1 MPTLRSRLS
10 AVLIFSLGLVA
21 PLLRADTP
29 RLANL
34 ATRAPVGTGANI
46 MITGFVIGPGPNKT
60 VLLRAVGPGLTT
72 TFGITGV
79 LPDPVLSLYNNSGA
93 QIGTNNDWNSADAA
107 TMTTVGAF
115 ALTPGSKD
123 AAMVTTLV
131 PGVYT
136 AQVSGNGGGTG
147 LGLLEIYEVGSDPS
161 SSRLLNLSTRAFVG
175 TDSSTMIGGLVLSP
189 GSGTRRLL
197 IRAIGPTLTSLGV
210 SGVLADPTLTVL
222 NSSNAVVATND
233 DWGTPVGTTAL
244 NATTLSAMFAQVGAF
259 ALPSGSKDAAFVAD
273 FTPGNY
279 TIQVSG
285 VGGSTGVA
293 LVEIYDLTAAGSTG
307 PLGTTVPDALYV
319 ATLRPTS
326 AATGSTAFG
335 TATIQLTGNGS
346 LATVNVSFSNLSS
359 TEVVAHLK
367 ISPAGDYVLA
377 LPAGQVTGAQWTFT
391 PTGTYTSAALLSALM
406 SGNIYVDIDSANYPN
421 GELNGTFVQSAGSQ
435 AFSVPAAPPAI
446 SLNNATTN
454 DAARLLMQATF
465 GPKQSEIDALT
476 NTSLDTWI
484 TTQEAMPF
492 TSHRA
497 ATVADFNAFGGNNGN
512 ITFANR
518 QAAWW
523 KTVVTGPDQLRQ
535 RVAFAL
541 SELMVVS
548 DVALGQAY
556 TEGLSNYYDIL
567 GNGAFGNFR
576 TLLENVTLSPIMGN
590 YLSTVR
596 NAKAD
601 PVAGTSPD
609 ENYARE
615 VMQLFTVGLNL
626 LQPDGTLKLDVNGL
640 PIPTYDQTVV
650 TQMAAVFTGWSYFST
665 KTNPSFLT
673 GAADYIDP
681 MMMYPAYHDEA
692 QKTILNG
699 VVIPA
704 NQTGAQ
710 DLKVALDALFNHPN
724 TAPFVSKQLIQRLVT
739 SNPSPAY
746 VYRVAQ
752 VFANDGTG
760 VRGNLGA
767 VVRAILTDYEARSP
781 SLVTNIAYG
790 KLKEPILRST
800 ALLRTFNATP
810 AGGRYS
816 AGSFSN
822 SDVNLDESAL
832 RAPTVFNFFH
842 PGYVLPGPVAAAGLV
857 APEFEITDATFSLD
871 VPNYLRNLIFP
882 SGTPPATLDL
892 SAEQTLSANVPAQLV
907 HLNLVMCGGTMPSAA
922 LARITTALNALP
934 TSTTAVERAETAVL
948 LFATSPAGALQK

>member
-1 MPTLRSRLS
+1 MPTLRLRLS
-10 AVLIFSLGLVA
+10 VVLIFSLGFVA
-21 PLLRADTP
+21 ALLRADAP

-34 ATRAPVGTGANI
+34 ATRAPVGTGGNI
-46 MITGFVIGPGPNKT
+46 MITGFIIGPGPNKT

-72 TFGITGV
+72 TFGLTGV
-79 LPDPVLSLYNNSGA
+79 LADPFLSLYNNINNVST
-93 QIGTNNDWNSADAA
+93 QIASNDNWQSTDAA
-107 TMTTVGAF
+107 TMSTVGAF

-123 AAMVTTLV
+123 AAIVTTLA
-131 PGVYT
+131 PGIYT
-136 AQVSGNGGGTG
+136 AQVSGNAGGTG

-161 SSRLLNLSTRAFVG
+161 SSRLINLSTRAFVG
-175 TDSSTMIGGLVLSP
+175 TDASTMIGGLVLSP

-197 IRAIGPTLTSLGV
+197 IRAVGPTLTSLGV

-222 NSSNAVVATND
+222 NASDAVVATND
-233 DWGTPVGTTAL
+233 NWGTPVGTNAL
-244 NATTLSAMFAQVGAF
+244 DATTLSAMFAQAGAF

-273 FTPGNY
+273 FIPGNY

-307 PLGTTVPDALYV
+307 TLGVNVPDALYV
-319 ATLRPTS
+319 ATLRPVS
-326 AATGSTAFG
+326 GASSTAFG
-335 TATIQLTGNGS
+335 TATIQLTNNGTI
-346 LATVNVSFSNLSS
+346 ATVNVSFSNLSS
-359 TEVVAHLK
+359 SEVVAHLK
-367 ISPAGDYVLA
+367 ISPAGDYVFA
-377 LPAGQVTGAQWTFT
+377 LPAGQVTGAEWTFT
-391 PTGTYTSAALLSALM
+391 PTGTYSSAALLSALQ

-421 GELNGTFVQSAGSQ
+421 GELNGTFVLSAGSQ
-435 AFSVPAAPPAI
+435 AFTAPAAPPAI
-446 SLNNATTN
+446 SLTNATAN

-465 GPKQSEIDALT
+465 GPKQSEVDALT
-476 NTSLDTWI
+476 NNSLDAWI
-484 TTQEAMPF
+484 SAQEAMPF

-497 ATVADFNAFGGNNGN
+497 ATLADFNAFGGNNGN
-512 ITFANR
+512 VTPANR
-518 QAAWW
+518 QAGWW
-523 KTVVTGPDQLRQ
+523 KTVVTAPDQLRQ

-556 TEGLSNYYDIL
+556 TEGLANYYDIL

-601 PVAGTSPD
+601 PIAGTSPD

-626 LQPDGTLKLDVNGL
+626 LQPDGTLKLDANGL

-673 GAADYIDP
+673 GASDYIDP
-681 MMMYPAYHDEA
+681 MMMYPAYHDES
-692 QKTILNG
+692 QKIILNG

-724 TAPFVSKQLIQRLVT
+724 TAAFVSKQLIQRLVT

-746 VYRVAQ
+746 FYRVSK

-760 VRGNLGA
+760 VRGNLAA
-767 VVRAILTDYEARSP
+767 VVRAILTDYEARSS
-781 SLVTNIAYG
+781 SLVSSIAYG

-810 AGGRYS
+810 ANGRY
-816 AGSFSN
+816 AGE
-822 SDVNLDESAL
+822 LLCQLRRESRRVRPARAHRLQFLPSGL
-832 RAPTVFNFFH
+832 RAARPRR
-842 PGYVLPGPVAAAGLV
+842 GRG
-857 APEFEITDATFSLD
+857 
-871 VPNYLRNLIFP
+871 
-882 SGTPPATLDL
+882 SGR
-892 SAEQTLSANVPAQLV
+892 
-907 HLNLVMCGGTMPSAA
+907 
-922 LARITTALNALP
+922 AR
-934 TSTTAVERAETAVL
+934 V
-948 LFATSPAGALQK
+948 